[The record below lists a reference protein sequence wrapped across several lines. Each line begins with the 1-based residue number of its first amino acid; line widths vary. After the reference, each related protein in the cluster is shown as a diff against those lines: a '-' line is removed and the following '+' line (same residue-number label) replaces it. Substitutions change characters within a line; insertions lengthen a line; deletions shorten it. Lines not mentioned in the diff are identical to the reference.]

1 MKKVHTPENVAHL
14 FANQSQNEAR
24 TATNNFYFNNDT
36 LYSYGSHFAIAK
48 HVNNAVLFTT
58 RTYSVTTAKHIRYV
72 KSALSHK
79 TLIYCHNPA
88 ASINDNFN
96 SFLKEAENCHGL
108 VTSAK
113 QQRSKIKAFS
123 ELAYINDKANK
134 FAAFFDLDI
143 KTNYPKL
150 YSALNLDI
158 EGITEYREKAAKLD
172 EAQKLAAQKR
182 EAAKHKEQLKKWRS
196 GLINTLY
203 LRDGFDY
210 LRIEGQNIRTSQ
222 GVEIS
227 QTAAKLLYKNL
238 NSNLIGHYV
247 DHKYEITEL
256 NDKFIKIGCHT
267 ITIKEIK
274 KLANSLNW

>member
-1 MKKVHTPENVAHL
+1 MKKVVNAQTVVHY
-14 FANQSQNEAR
+14 FANQTQNEAR
-24 TATNNFYFNNDT
+24 TPNSNLYFNDDT

-58 RTYSVTTAKHIRYV
+58 RTYSVTTAKQIRYA
-72 KSALSHK
+72 KSALNHK

-123 ELAYINDKANK
+123 ELAYINDKTNK
-134 FAAFFDLDI
+134 FAAFFDIDI
-143 KTNYPKL
+143 QSNYPKL

-158 EGITEYREKAAKLD
+158 EGITEYRVKAAKLD

-196 GLINTLY
+196 GEINTLY
-203 LRDGFDY
+203 IRDGFDY
-210 LRIEGQNIRTSQ
+210 LRVQGENIRTSQ

-227 QTAAKLLYKNL
+227 KEAAKLLYNNL
-238 NSNLIGHYV
+238 NTSIVGKKV

-256 NDKFIKIGCHT
+256 NDKFLTVGCHK

-274 KLANSLNW
+274 KLATSLNW

>member
-58 RTYSVTTAKHIRYV
+58 RKYSVTTSKHLSIASR
-72 KSALSHK
+72 ALNHK

-88 ASINDNFN
+88 ASIDENLN

-123 ELAYINDKANK
+123 ELAYINDKTNK
-134 FAAFFDLDI
+134 FAAFFDIDI
-143 KTNYPKL
+143 QSNYPKL

-158 EGITEYREKAAKLD
+158 EGITEYRVKAAKLD

-196 GLINTLY
+196 GEINTLY
-203 LRDGFDY
+203 IRDGFDY
-210 LRIEGQNIRTSQ
+210 LRVQGENIRTSQ

-227 QTAAKLLYKNL
+227 KEAAKLLYNNL
-238 NSNLIGHYV
+238 NTSIVGKKV

-256 NDKFIKIGCHT
+256 NDKFLTVGCHK

-274 KLANSLNW
+274 KLATSLNW